1 MTSHLA
7 NTATETMKL
16 FGRAFYKYAQEYL
29 NILSNIKLSIHQSSK
44 VPQFPTKREFLK
56 YFIPSD
62 LGNKSDA
69 DLDEYLNINPHI
81 IAGVQ
86 DQLYSRK
93 VPAEVLLAYPDIY
106 KYQLEFS
113 EFISIQIHNYISQH
127 IKKCYSIEY
136 EDESQDLK
144 GHLTINTEVDG
155 ISEAEIREVVGRILL
170 LNRILKTRKLPVFR
184 IYKCKINKELPKA
197 SSKLFTPNNVN
208 TAATDG
214 TTIIIWRSEELLKS
228 IFHECIHFHNLDFRG
243 NVESALH
250 SENYSV
256 DNKNGQILFFEATTE
271 LVANLFNQI
280 ILVASRSW
288 PNFHRNMK
296 NTLLGELEFSFAQ
309 QCKILRYVGFRQW
322 RDFYQIPTTAS
333 HRIPLKKKQLVES
346 TSVLA
351 YYILKFQLMWNLSQ
365 SLDIIGFDQNLTI
378 DAKIAMNLATLL
390 AETASDPTYISA
402 IDKCLKTRN
411 MTMNRKTKTARARSM
426 RMTIAYS

>member
-16 FGRAFYKYAQEYL
+16 FGSAFYKYAQKYL
-29 NILSNIKLSIHQSSK
+29 DILLNIKLNIHQSAQ

-113 EFISIQIHNYISQH
+113 EFISIQIHHYISRH
-127 IKKCYSIEY
+127 IKKSYRIEY
-136 EDESQDLK
+136 EHESQGLK
-144 GHLTINTEVDG
+144 GHLTINTEADG

-170 LNRILKTRKLPVFR
+170 LNRILKTRRLPVFR
-184 IYKCKINKELPKA
+184 IYKCKLNKELPNA

-271 LVANLFNQI
+271 LLANLFNQI
-280 ILVASRSW
+280 ILSASRSW
-288 PNFHRNMK
+288 PDFHRKMK
-296 NTLLGELEFSFAQ
+296 TTLLGELEFSFAQ

-322 RDFYQIPTTAS
+322 RDFYQISTTGN
-333 HRIPLKKKQLVES
+333 RTLPKKRQLVES

-365 SLDIIGFDQNLTI
+365 SLDIIGFNQNLTI
-378 DAKIAMNLATLL
+378 DAKIAIQLATLL
-390 AETASDPTYISA
+390 AETACDPTYISA

-411 MTMNRKTKTARARSM
+411 MNKKTKTARARSM